1 MNHKKS
7 STFRVEISED
17 SSMKLDLDAI
27 SAGIAQVNDALWAYL
42 LIGALILCGL
52 YFTVRTRFVQFTMV
66 GDMFRQ
72 LVDSSVTHSG
82 KRKHISSFQAFAVSM
97 ATRVGTGNLAGVA
110 TAIAVGG
117 PGAVFWMWLIAI
129 IGSATAFVEATLA
142 QLYKR
147 PHSESFIG
155 GPAYYISRG
164 LHSKWMAAL
173 FAVLITLTFGLSY
186 NSIQSNAI
194 CGALNKAF
202 GYDPVVVGAIITA
215 IALFIAFGG
224 IQRIA
229 RVSSVLVP
237 FMAFGYFILA
247 LVVVIMNIH
256 MVPHVLKLIV
266 TSAFGLE
273 QVAGGGLGA
282 TIMVGVKR
290 GLFSNEAGEGS
301 APNVAATADVSHPVK
316 QGFIQA
322 LGVFTDTLL
331 VCSCTA
337 FVVLISGLYT
347 TSGLEGIQLTQ
358 ASLQAQVGS
367 WGTIFVAI
375 AIILFAFTSIIGNYY
390 YGEAN
395 IRFLTDKKWVLTV
408 FRLLSGGA
416 FVFLGAVA
424 SFEFVWSLGDLFMA
438 LVTLCNL
445 IALAFLSKYAF
456 KLLNNYREQKRQGVN
471 NPVFHRNDLPEVAHD
486 LDAWE

>member
-1 MNHKKS
+1 MTLN
-7 STFRVEISED
+7 
-17 SSMKLDLDAI
+17 LDALQAAI
-27 SAGIAQVNDALWAYL
+27 TAINDALWAYL

-52 YFTVRTRFVQFTMV
+52 YFTVRTGFVQFTMI

-72 LVDSSVTHSG
+72 LVDSSSTHSG
-82 KRKHISSFQAFAVSM
+82 KNRHISSFQAFAVSM

-117 PGAVFWMWLIAI
+117 PGAVFWMWLIAL

-147 PHSESFIG
+147 PSSESFIG

-164 LHSKWMAAL
+164 LHSKWMAGL

-202 GYDPVVVGAIITA
+202 GFDPLVVGAIITVV
-215 IALFIAFGG
+215 ALFIAFGG
-224 IQRIA
+224 IRRIA

-247 LVVVIMNIH
+247 LVVVIMNIE
-256 MVPHVLKLIV
+256 MVPGVLKLIV

-316 QGFIQA
+316 QGLIQA

-337 FVVLISGLYT
+337 FLVLISGLYT
-347 TSGLEGIQLTQ
+347 TDGLEGIQLTQ

-367 WGTIFVAI
+367 WGTIFVAF

-395 IRFLTDKKWVLTV
+395 IRFLTEKKWVLTV
-408 FRLLSGGA
+408 FRILSGGA

-445 IALAFLSKYAF
+445 IALAFLSKYVF
-456 KLLNNYREQKRQGVN
+456 KLLNNYRDQKRRGIK
-471 NPVFHRNDLPEVAHD
+471 NPVFHRSDLPEVAGD
-486 LDAWE
+486 LDAWDN

>member
-1 MNHKKS
+1 MTLN
-7 STFRVEISED
+7 
-17 SSMKLDLDAI
+17 LDALQAAI
-27 SAGIAQVNDALWAYL
+27 TAINDALWAYL

-52 YFTVRTRFVQFTMV
+52 YFTVRTRFVQFTMI

-72 LVDSSVTHSG
+72 LVDSSSTHSG
-82 KRKHISSFQAFAVSM
+82 KNRHISSFQAFAVSM

-117 PGAVFWMWLIAI
+117 PGAVFWMWLIAL

-147 PHSESFIG
+147 PSSESFIG

-164 LHSKWMAAL
+164 LHSKWMAGL

-202 GYDPVVVGAIITA
+202 GFDPLVVGAMITA

-224 IQRIA
+224 IRRIA

-247 LVVVIMNIH
+247 LVVVIMNID
-256 MVPHVLKLIV
+256 MIPHVLKLIV

-316 QGFIQA
+316 QGLIQA

-337 FVVLISGLYT
+337 FLVLISGLYT
-347 TSGLEGIQLTQ
+347 TDGLEGIQLTQ

-367 WGTIFVAI
+367 WGTIFVAL

-395 IRFLTDKKWVLTV
+395 IRFLTDKKWALTV
-408 FRLLSGGA
+408 FRILSGGA

-445 IALAFLSKYAF
+445 IALVFLSKYVF
-456 KLLNNYREQKRQGVN
+456 KLLNHYRAQKRQGVK
-471 NPVFHRNDLPEVAHD
+471 NPEFHRSDLPEIADD
-486 LDAWE
+486 LDCWE

>member
-1 MNHKKS
+1 MTLN
-7 STFRVEISED
+7 
-17 SSMKLDLDAI
+17 LDALQAAI
-27 SAGIAQVNDALWAYL
+27 TAINDALWAYL

-52 YFTVRTRFVQFTMV
+52 YFTVRTRFVQFTMI

-72 LVDSSVTHSG
+72 LVDSSSTHSG
-82 KRKHISSFQAFAVSM
+82 KNRHISSFQAFAVSM

-117 PGAVFWMWLIAI
+117 PGAVFWMWLIAL

-147 PHSESFIG
+147 PSSESFIG

-164 LHSKWMAAL
+164 LHNKWMAGL

-202 GYDPVVVGAIITA
+202 GFDPLLVGTIITV

-224 IQRIA
+224 IRRIA

-247 LVVVIMNIH
+247 LVVVIMNID
-256 MVPHVLKLIV
+256 MLPHVFKLIV
-266 TSAFGLE
+266 TSAFGFE

-316 QGFIQA
+316 QGLIQA

-337 FVVLISGLYT
+337 FLVLISGLYT
-347 TSGLEGIQLTQ
+347 TDGLEGIQLTQ

-367 WGTIFVAI
+367 WGTIFVAL

-395 IRFLTDKKWVLTV
+395 IRYLTDKKWVLTV
-408 FRLLSGGA
+408 FRILSGGA

-445 IALAFLSKYAF
+445 IALAFLSKYTF
-456 KLLNNYREQKRQGVN
+456 KLLDNYRDQKRRGIK
-471 NPVFHRNDLPEVAHD
+471 NPEFHRNDLPEVADD
-486 LDAWE
+486 LDCWQ

>member
-1 MNHKKS
+1 MLN
-7 STFRVEISED
+7 
-17 SSMKLDLDAI
+17 LDALNNI
-27 SAGIAQVNDALWAYL
+27 ITSINDALWAYL

-52 YFTVRTRFVQFTMV
+52 YFTIRSRFVQFTML

-72 LVDSSVTHSG
+72 LVDSSSTHSG
-82 KRKHISSFQAFAVSM
+82 KKKHISSFQAFAVSM

-117 PGAVFWMWLIAI
+117 PGAVFWMWLIALV
-129 IGSATAFVEATLA
+129 GSATAFVEATLA
-142 QLYKR
+142 QLFKR
-147 PHSESFIG
+147 PSSESFIG
-155 GPAYYISRG
+155 GPAYYIRHG
-164 LHSKWMAAL
+164 MHNKWMAGL

-202 GYDPVVVGAIITA
+202 GFDPLVVGCIITA

-229 RVSSVLVP
+229 RVSSILVP
-237 FMAFGYFILA
+237 IMAIGYFILA
-247 LVVVIMNIH
+247 LFVVITNIN
-256 MVPHVLKLIV
+256 MIPHVFKLIIE
-266 TSAFGLE
+266 SAFGFE
-273 QVAGGGLGA
+273 QVAGGGLGM

-301 APNVAATADVSHPVK
+301 APNVAATADISHPVK
-316 QGFIQA
+316 QGLIQA

-337 FVVLISGLYT
+337 FMVLVSGLYT
-347 TSGLEGIQLTQ
+347 TEGLEGIQLTQ
-358 ASLQAQVGS
+358 ASLESQVGS

-375 AIILFAFTSIIGNYY
+375 SLFLFAFSSIIGNYY

-408 FRLLSGGA
+408 FRILSGGG

-424 SFEFVWSLGDLFMA
+424 SFEFVWNMGDLFMA

-445 IALAFLSKYAF
+445 IALAYLSKYAF
-456 KLLNNYREQKRQGVN
+456 KLLKNYRDQRRRGIE
-471 NPVFHRNDLPEVAHD
+471 NPVFHRSDLPEVAND
-486 LDAWE
+486 LEAWD

>member
-1 MNHKKS
+1 MTLNL
-7 STFRVEISED
+7 EA
-17 SSMKLDLDAI
+17 LQAAI
-27 SAGIAQVNDALWAYL
+27 TAINDALWAYL
-42 LIGALILCGL
+42 LIGALIVCGL
-52 YFTVRTRFVQFTMV
+52 YFTVRTRFVQFTMI

-72 LVDSSVTHSG
+72 LVDSSSTHSG

-117 PGAVFWMWLIAI
+117 PGSVFWMWLIAL

-147 PHSESFIG
+147 PSSESFIG

-164 LHSKWMAAL
+164 LHSKWMAGL

-202 GYDPVVVGAIITA
+202 GYDPVVVGGIITV

-247 LVVVIMNIH
+247 LVVVIMNIE
-256 MVPHVLKLIV
+256 MVPHMLKLIV

-316 QGFIQA
+316 QGLIQA

-347 TSGLEGIQLTQ
+347 TDGLEGIQLTQ
-358 ASLQAQVGS
+358 ASLQLQVGR
-367 WGTIFVAI
+367 WGTIIVAI

-395 IRFLTDKKWVLTV
+395 IRYLTDKKWVLTV

-438 LVTLCNL
+438 LVTFCNL
-445 IALAFLSKYAF
+445 VALAFLSKYAF
-456 KLLNNYREQKRQGVN
+456 KLLSNYRDQKRRGIKS
-471 NPVFHRNDLPEVAHD
+471 PVFHRSDLPEVADD